1 MIALDS
7 RELERLA
14 ARLAPYARALLDR
27 AAHAALQIHA
37 DEVGPEHLLSTL
49 MEDED
54 CAAHRTA
61 VHAFADP
68 ATISDEAR
76 ASAAGILI
84 SGSSTALPF
93 SARGV
98 LALRG
103 ARERAARRGDDLVL
117 VPHLALAAFDQLDA
131 DLRELFC
138 ASGWNPSGL
147 EALVPQGAGGASEQ
161 GHLFRCFSD
170 DAKRALSASAKLARG
185 GAARSISAA
194 HLFQSTLA
202 FEARF
207 ERACGMP
214 ASRARIALRGR
225 LEDTSEVQGGPL
237 GPDSALEAC
246 LARAP
251 EHADSLDLLA
261 SLQACASSEI
271 GAIFARHR
279 LTPALLAR
287 ARLAF
292 SDPDGAHR
300 APPPQI
306 L

>member
-1 MIALDS
+1 MIALDTP
-7 RELERLA
+7 ELERCV

-37 DEVGPEHLLSTL
+37 EEVGPEHLLSTL

-68 ATISDEAR
+68 ATIADEAR
-76 ASAAGILI
+76 SIAAGILI
-84 SGSSTALPF
+84 SGSSAALPF

-103 ARERAARRGDDLVL
+103 ARARAAQRGDDLVL
-117 VPHLALAAFDQLDA
+117 VPHLALAAFDQLEA
-131 DLRELFC
+131 DLQELFS
-138 ASGWNPSGL
+138 ASGWSPAGL
-147 EALVPQGAGGASEQ
+147 EALLPQGAGSASEQ
-161 GHLFRCFSD
+161 GHLFRYFSD
-170 DAKRALSASAKLARG
+170 DAKRALSASAKLARS

-202 FEARF
+202 FEARL

-225 LEDTSEVQGGPL
+225 LEDSSEVQGGPL
-237 GPDSALEAC
+237 GPDSALEAF
-246 LARAP
+246 LARVP
-251 EHADSLDLLA
+251 ERADSLDLLA
-261 SLQACASSEI
+261 TLQASASPEI
-271 GAIFARHR
+271 GTILARHK

-287 ARLAF
+287 ARGAF
-292 SDPDGAHR
+292 SDPD
-300 APPPQI
+300 
-306 L
+306 

>member
-1 MIALDS
+1 MIALDT
-7 RELERLA
+7 RELELLA
-14 ARLAPYARALLDR
+14 ARLAPYARTLLDR

-54 CAAHRTA
+54 CAAYRTA

-76 ASAAGILI
+76 SIAAGILI
-84 SGSSTALPF
+84 SGSSAALPF

-103 ARERAARRGDDLVL
+103 ARERAARRGDDLVQ
-117 VPHLALAAFDQLDA
+117 VPHLALAAFDQLEA
-131 DLRELFC
+131 DLQELFS
-138 ASGWNPSGL
+138 ASGWNPAGL
-147 EALVPQGAGGASEQ
+147 EALLPQGAGGASEQ
-161 GHLFRCFSD
+161 GHLFRYFSD

-185 GAARSISAA
+185 GTARSISAA

-202 FEARF
+202 FEARL

-237 GPDSALEAC
+237 APDSALEAF
-246 LARAP
+246 LARVP
-251 EHADSLDLLA
+251 ERADSLDLLA
-261 SLQACASSEI
+261 TLQAAASPELGTI
-271 GAIFARHR
+271 LARHK

-287 ARLAF
+287 ARGAF
-292 SDPDGAHR
+292 ADPD
-300 APPPQI
+300 
-306 L
+306 